1 MARVPVPL
9 DFYALCSDELDYE
22 LEIRAAPHLILSLQ
36 DKCRLMGEQWGTQV
50 VTHRLEALDV
60 TDELRAVRMKT
71 AELEVLALENC
82 GVQRFSKRLNAL
94 FFHLYYRTRRI
105 MFRGETDEFLKIAKR
120 INRVQT
126 ACAAA
131 YPMYEYP
138 ILVLPDDDLDA
149 RFSHLSLHESRS
161 TGSKHT
167 SHSSSKKKSK
177 KKKGKKTKKKSR
189 RRSSSASSSTSTSSS
204 SSASSDDRRQSRSQ
218 KVREV
223 SRLPYHYGGKKEED
237 LHEFLTK
244 CDNAA
249 EMYGYSSKDL
259 LGGMGALLQGNAL
272 TWFTARKHELTTWSE
287 FKKELKEAFNPAGN
301 DNEIWEKIEN
311 LRQSSDETYAVYEA
325 RAEELF
331 MRLSEAPTDREK
343 LRKLLNGLHYYYRS
357 RLKSQDMVSLSVLRR
372 ECKAHEPDKMH
383 LMRLEKREQRKKE
396 KEKEKDKKKR
406 TPDSFPAVYAAK
418 KSTSSSSSS
427 EDESALA
434 SSTPEAKT
442 KNPLHTPGLLPCW
455 RCGRTGHLGAN
466 CTNSIRCTVCGMPD
480 VLATSCPN
488 CRRAAELGNWSVASG
503 NLAGAWMGPSQSSF
517 QRPAPYWTQFP
528 PPATFRNP
536 APHLDPRFAQAYP
549 GGRIPRNPRPQ

>member
-1 MARVPVPL
+1 
-9 DFYALCSDELDYE
+9 
-22 LEIRAAPHLILSLQ
+22 
-36 DKCRLMGEQWGTQV
+36 
-50 VTHRLEALDV
+50 
-60 TDELRAVRMKT
+60 
-71 AELEVLALENC
+71 
-82 GVQRFSKRLNAL
+82 
-94 FFHLYYRTRRI
+94 
-105 MFRGETDEFLKIAKR
+105 
-120 INRVQT
+120 
-126 ACAAA
+126 
-131 YPMYEYP
+131 
-138 ILVLPDDDLDA
+138 
-149 RFSHLSLHESRS
+149 
-161 TGSKHT
+161 
-167 SHSSSKKKSK
+167 
-177 KKKGKKTKKKSR
+177 
-189 RRSSSASSSTSTSSS
+189 
-204 SSASSDDRRQSRSQ
+204 
-218 KVREV
+218 
-223 SRLPYHYGGKKEED
+223 
-237 LHEFLTK
+237 
-244 CDNAA
+244 
-249 EMYGYSSKDL
+249 
-259 LGGMGALLQGNAL
+259 
-272 TWFTARKHELTTWSE
+272 
-287 FKKELKEAFNPAGN
+287 
-301 DNEIWEKIEN
+301 
-311 LRQSSDETYAVYEA
+311 
-325 RAEELF
+325 
-331 MRLSEAPTDREK
+331 
-343 LRKLLNGLHYYYRS
+343 
-357 RLKSQDMVSLSVLRR
+357 MVSLSVLRR

-549 GGRIPRNPRPQ
+549 GGLLDSGSNRTLVGRKGMKILLSAGLSAHAPKRFQYIKVANKGIAPIESEVSVPFEVAGKTKIVDVLFVPQLSSDMILGLDFWRRYNLRPDFVSNTCEVNVDGAEVFSASTEEEEPEDNVLTPDQRAELEEILADFRPVLDTERLGCLRGVEHHIDTGDAPPCKQKYNSLNPKLLAEAHKGLDERLANGTVEPSESPYSSPLLLLRKKDQGWRWVVDFRELNKNIERPSAHPLPHINPMLWNVRGGTIFSSIDVKDAYLQIPLDKESRAKTAFAVPGAS